1 MRRGEARK
9 PRLTTG
15 TALSPVEQL
24 MALTWAEGLSDMTAA
39 EGAAIMLDLAA
50 IQQGLD
56 DLASELG
63 TIIGAEAIVPLM
75 PESKAW
81 LVVEEGRIVVEEE
94 GFALASVK
102 AMRAGGKRPGDAARE
117 EIARLVADGADSV
130 RPSILFPEIHDV
142 EALLRAL
149 EMVDFADGVSRLG
162 REAVCRATDEVFDRL
177 WRKAGGAEANLVE
190 KAVEGYLKRNLDLRG
205 FYGEVHGRCGALFS
219 EELAARLP
227 FSGCRDEGAKEG
239 ATIRLAAKMLI
250 ALDEKAA
257 KEVERLCRVKSIGRE
272 SLAEKMRRAGM
283 A

>member
-15 TALSPVEQL
+15 TALSPMEQL
-24 MALTWAEGLSDMTAA
+24 MALTWAEALSDMTAA
-39 EGAAIMLDLAA
+39 EGAAIMLNLAA

-56 DLASELG
+56 DLVSELG

-75 PESKAW
+75 PESKTW

-94 GFALASVK
+94 GFALASVR
-102 AMRAGGKRPGDAARE
+102 AMRAGGKRPGDTVRE

-162 REAVCRATDEVFDRL
+162 REEVCRVTDEAFDRL
-177 WRKAGGAEANLVE
+177 WRKAGGAEADLVG
-190 KAVEGYLKRNLDLRG
+190 KAVEGYLKRNLDLRKLN
-205 FYGEVHGRCGALFS
+205 GEVYGRCRALLS
-219 EELAARLP
+219 EELAARPP
-227 FSGCRDEGAKEG
+227 FSGCRDEGAIDG
-239 ATIRLAAKMLI
+239 AVVRLAAKMLI
-250 ALDEKAA
+250 ALDAKAA
-257 KEVERLCRVKSIGRE
+257 NEVERLCRVKSIGRE
-272 SLAEKMRRAGM
+272 SLAEKMRRVGM
-283 A
+283 